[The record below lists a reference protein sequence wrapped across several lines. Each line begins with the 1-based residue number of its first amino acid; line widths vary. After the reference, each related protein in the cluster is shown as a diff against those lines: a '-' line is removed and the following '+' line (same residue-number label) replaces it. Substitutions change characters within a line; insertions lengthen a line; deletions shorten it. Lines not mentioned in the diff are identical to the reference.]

1 MQQVRN
7 TFKIKMPSSGVGM
20 RMPPAQPNFPARIPS
35 PTMPSMRA
43 PYAELPVMR
52 AMHRGGD
59 IEKDGLYPLEAGE
72 RVIPR
77 GAADARVKIKAS
89 GTDAMRVLAGETIP
103 AGLRSRSVRKNA
115 YYTDTGEVSEANHT
129 PHDRKP
135 VQNKGERGNP
145 AFSVA
150 QRKLMGLAEHNPS
163 AVSAKNRG
171 VLKMTH
177 KQLHDFASTKDKGL
191 PKHVKRGKKK

>member
-7 TFKIKMPSSGVGM
+7 TFKIKMPSRGVGM

-59 IEKDGLYPLEAGE
+59 IEKDGLYPLQAGE

-77 GAADARVKIKAS
+77 GAADAKVKIKAS

-115 YYTDTGEVSEANHT
+115 YYDPDGGVNAAHKT
-129 PHDRKP
+129 PHDRTP
-135 VQNKGERGNP
+135 MENTGSNP
-145 AFSVA
+145 GVEETMHEFKEGTLRS
-150 QRKLMGLAEHNPS
+150 G
-163 AVSAKNRG
+163 SAKGPKVRSR
-171 VLKMTH
+171 
-177 KQLHDFASTKDKGL
+177 KQAIAIALSQAGKSKKS
-191 PKHVKRGKKK
+191 KKR

>member
-1 MQQVRN
+1 MPQIRN
-7 TFKIKMPSSGVGM
+7 TFKIKMPSRGVGM

-59 IEKDGLYPLEAGE
+59 IEKDGLYPLQAGE

-77 GAADARVKIKAS
+77 GAADAKVKIKAS
-89 GTDAMRVLAGETIP
+89 GTDAMRMLAGETIP

-115 YYTDTGEVSEANHT
+115 YYTDTGEVSAANHD
-129 PHDRKP
+129 PHDRTPMENTGPNPAVSQAQQRAMAIAEHEPGKLYAR
-135 VQNKGERGNP
+135 NKGL
-145 AFSVA
+145 
-150 QRKLMGLAEHNPS
+150 K
-163 AVSAKNRG
+163 
-171 VLKMTH
+171 KMTH
-177 KQLHDFASTKDKGL
+177 AQLHDYATTPRKHL
-191 PKHVKRGKKK
+191 PKRAKKSK